1 MSRYIDEQAIDDI
14 ALGASVLGSGG
25 GGDPYLGALIAKQ
38 AMNHW
43 GPVHLWN
50 INDIEDNALFIPC
63 SLMGSPTVAIE
74 KIISPSQVIRAFEMM
89 ETMLARCAT
98 GTFPIEVGGINS
110 LIPMILAAQKQIPV
124 VDCDG
129 VGRAFPEVQMV
140 SFYLDDL
147 PSGPNTLADEK
158 GNTLVLHP
166 INGLWSERFARAI
179 MEQMGAAAVMC
190 DYPLTGRALKKSAIP
205 STLTL
210 AQHIGQTL
218 RLAWQSGSNPI
229 HAITQAL
236 NGHVIASGK
245 IIDVKRQTTGGFARG
260 HVLIEGMRNDKG
272 EQVTVLFQNEFL
284 LAYRSS
290 AHLEPTQDNLLA
302 VVPDLISIT
311 DSETGRPIVT
321 ENLRYGQ
328 RVDVVAAPSHAK
340 WRSARGLAVAG
351 PRYFGYPIDYV
362 AIEQLVN
369 R

>member
-1 MSRYIDEQAIDDI
+1 MFEYVDEQIIDDI
-14 ALGASVLGSGG
+14 ALGASVLGTGG
-25 GGDPYLGALIAKQ
+25 GGDPFIGTQMAKHALK
-38 AMNHW
+38 
-43 GPVHLWN
+43 
-50 INDIEDNALFIPC
+50 LFGSVMITPLSKVDDDEIFVPC
-63 SLMGSPTVAIE
+63 SMVGATTVIME
-74 KIISPSQVIRAFEMM
+74 KIMTPNQFLLTID
-89 ETMLARCAT
+89 TMSSTLKTRIA
-98 GTFPIEVGGINS
+98 GTFPIEIGGVNS
-110 LIPMILAAQKQIPV
+110 LIPFIVAAQKQIPV

-158 GNTLVLHP
+158 GNTLVLYP
-166 INGLWSERFARAI
+166 IDGLWSERFARAI
-179 MEQMGAAAVMC
+179 TEQMGAAAAMC

-205 STLTL
+205 GTLTL

-245 IIDVKRQTTGGFARG
+245 IIDVKRQTMGGFARG
-260 HVLIEGMRNDKG
+260 HVLIEGRRNDKG
-272 EQVTVLFQNEFL
+272 EQATVLFQNEFL

-290 AHLEPTQDNLLA
+290 AALEPTQENLLA
-302 VVPDLISIT
+302 VVPDLISII

-321 ENLRYGQ
+321 ENLFYGQ
-328 RVDVVAAPSHAK
+328 RVDVVASPCHAK
-340 WRSARGLAVAG
+340 WRSTRGLAVAG
-351 PRYFGYPIDYV
+351 PRYFGYPVDYV

>member
-38 AMNHW
+38 AMSHW

-50 INDIEDNALFIPC
+50 INDIEDNAFFIPC
-63 SLMGSPTVAIE
+63 SLMGAPTVAIE
-74 KIISPSQVIRAFEMM
+74 KIISPAQVVRAFEMM
-89 ETMLARCAT
+89 ETVLARGAS

-129 VGRAFPEVQMV
+129 MGRAFPEVQMV

-158 GNTLVLHP
+158 GNTLILYP
-166 INGLWSERFARAI
+166 IDGLWSERFARAI
-179 MEQMGAAAVMC
+179 TEQMGAAAAMC

-205 STLTL
+205 GTLTL

-218 RLAWQSGSNPI
+218 RLAWQSGSNPT

-272 EQVTVLFQNEFL
+272 EQVTVLFQNELL

-290 AHLEPTQDNLLA
+290 ATREPAQQNLLA
-302 VVPDLISIT
+302 VVPDLISII

-321 ENLRYGQ
+321 EYLRYGQ
-328 RVDVVAAPSHAK
+328 RVDVVASPCHAK

-351 PRYFGYPIDYV
+351 PRYFGYPVDYV